1 MNIGKRRV
9 NAWTEVWD
17 FQLAGSS
24 YKAPDGSSRQS
35 SLRRAAEK
43 QEDLEAVVVEL
54 ERYEYDG
61 APAYHVYFDDCD
73 VGSVPATV
81 AQELAQMEAAGYSV
95 SGDDCEV
102 YGGPEDDFPDKKYG
116 ARIYVRLRR
125 KLTDTE
131 KQDELSKLAKKAA
144 HLDSARSSARP
155 SGCSS
160 APAFVYS
167 DSSFPRATSAGYD
180 SPPHSLSL
188 IHI

>member
-17 FQLAGSS
+17 FPLAGSS

-131 KQDELSKLAKKAA
+131 KQLKAA
-144 HLDSARSSARP
+144 NERIEMLEECLLEMSATVYAQAIITLDFWEGGGR
-155 SGCSS
+155 G
-160 APAFVYS
+160 
-167 DSSFPRATSAGYD
+167 DGYVMGTED
-180 SPPHSLSL
+180 YTG
-188 IHI
+188 